1 MSNSLYT
8 DAPLE
13 RTRRHFINSYPPF
26 NVARRAT
33 DECLR
38 TSDAYGLYLHIPYC
52 PTICTYCF
60 YKKFGRPSEAEVDHY
75 LAYLKREIAMF
86 GSRPDTSGRSVRT
99 LYIGGGTPTVLTNR
113 QLTELMTYVR
123 DHIDLSTLEEFCCEI
138 MPNAETA
145 TAEKLETLRRLGVQ
159 RLSFGVET
167 FNEDLLRLH
176 NRPCTRELY
185 RWTYDTARTVGF
197 EKINIDVMS
206 GLGGATWDTWKSD
219 IDTLLDWSVPSVA
232 IYKTEVFYNTN
243 MYVGIRNGKG
253 PTSLI
258 SDEEEI
264 EHIRYAH
271 GRLQREGG
279 YIVGN
284 CLHLLKSTYHH
295 DLHSRY
301 VWEGGQLKGLGLSAH
316 SCYADVLHQNAS
328 ELDEYYALIDKSVLP
343 IRRAHRLT
351 ARDRMSQAMVYGL
364 KNLALNRASFVDRF
378 GVDVMVPYGPVIE
391 RLVNDGALT
400 LDDEWLRIT
409 PDHYIFADDVCRRFY
424 LPEYEQMMLA
434 HMDRAQFV
442 ELAVH

>member
-1 MSNSLYT
+1 MSTSLYIER
-8 DAPLE
+8 PLE

-26 NVARRAT
+26 NVALRASA
-33 DECLR
+33 ECLR
-38 TSDAYGLYLHIPYC
+38 PLEPFGLYLHIPYC

-60 YKKFGRPSEAEVDHY
+60 YKKFGRPSEAEVEHY
-75 LAYLKREIAMF
+75 LKYLKREISMF
-86 GSRPDTSGRSVRT
+86 GSRPDTSARKVRT
-99 LYIGGGTPTVLTNR
+99 LYIGGGTPTVLTSP
-113 QLTELMTYVR
+113 QLTELMGFVR
-123 DHIDLSTLEEFCCEI
+123 EHLDLSALKEFCCEI

-145 TAEKLETLRRLGVQ
+145 TAEKLETLRSLGVN

-167 FNEDLLRLH
+167 FNEELLRQH

-185 RWTYDTARTVGF
+185 RWTYNMARAIGF

-206 GLGGATWDTWKSD
+206 ALGGATWETWKSD
-219 IDTLLDWSVPSVA
+219 VDTILEWSVPSVA

-243 MYVGIRNGKG
+243 MYSSIRNGKG

-258 SDEEEI
+258 SDAEEI

-271 GRLQREGG
+271 ERLQQEGH

-284 CLHLLKSTYHH
+284 CLHLLKDASQH

-316 SCYADVLHQNAS
+316 SCYADVFHQNAS
-328 ELDEYYALIDKSVLP
+328 ELDEYFALIDKDELP
-343 IRRAHRLT
+343 IKRSHQLT
-351 ARDRMSQAMVYGL
+351 GRDRISQAMVYGL
-364 KNLALNRASFVDRF
+364 KNLAVSRARFAERF
-378 GVDVMVPYGPVIE
+378 GVDLATLYGPLIDTLIHE
-391 RLVNDGALT
+391 GAVT

-409 PDHYIFADDVCRRFY
+409 PDHYIFTDDICRQFY

-434 HMDRAQFV
+434 HLDRAEFV
-442 ELAVH
+442 ELAAR